1 MLKFTTRTYGNGIQT
16 LWYIDL
22 MPATVQFREAIKQS
36 DGTYKQGETIDECKW
51 NYSTQDGTYDWSADS
66 YRTIKADIPDGK
78 AIMLT
83 YTYQVNAQVLGTP
96 GEYSP
101 IIMNVS
107 NTAKLEGIEKE
118 KTVRITILFTKSLNP
133 LPE

>member
-51 NYSTQDGTYDWSADS
+51 NYSIQDGTYDWSADS
-66 YRTIKADIPDGK
+66 YRTIKADI
-78 AIMLT
+78 
-83 YTYQVNAQVLGTP
+83 
-96 GEYSP
+96 
-101 IIMNVS
+101 
-107 NTAKLEGIEKE
+107 
-118 KTVRITILFTKSLNP
+118 RR
-133 LPE
+133 